1 MPALSNALGA
11 EAPSQPSAQ
20 DEDEAMRAFYKMLA
34 GNWGADVECPAKSQ
48 VNTNTGVADTLHV
61 AAGVRT
67 LSGEKTSPYTAFLYK
82 RKISSY
88 TTTMDVANSDHDQEE
103 GRTDRREHRKSQ
115 LPRSIIVHTYQT
127 SAASQQRHFM

>member
-11 EAPSQPSAQ
+11 ETPSQPSAQ

-34 GNWGADVECPAKSQ
+34 GNW
-48 VNTNTGVADTLHV
+48 DTLHV
-61 AAGVRT
+61 AAGART

-103 GRTDRREHRKSQ
+103 GTD
-115 LPRSIIVHTYQT
+115 
-127 SAASQQRHFM
+127 SAAEAVLDSGSDLTALSD